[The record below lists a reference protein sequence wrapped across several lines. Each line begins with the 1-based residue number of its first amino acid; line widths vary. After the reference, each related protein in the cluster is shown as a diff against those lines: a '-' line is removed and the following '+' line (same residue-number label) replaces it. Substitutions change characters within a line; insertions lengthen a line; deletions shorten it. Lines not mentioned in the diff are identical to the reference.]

1 MTWIDLLAGHR
12 RQPHEAALGGG
23 GMDSAA
29 PRATPR
35 AAGTARRR
43 VAVVGMPNTGKSTVF
58 NRLTGVQAKVAN
70 WPGMTVDVLTARVI
84 LGARTAELIDL
95 PGLYSLHGMGEDE
108 RLVRHYLENE
118 PLSALLVVL
127 DATQLERQLPLALQL
142 RELQRPLLVALN
154 MADETQRLGIR
165 VDTERLAAALGAPV
179 LLVSGK
185 HGSGIPQLKLALQ
198 KLLDTAPDAAVG
210 SGALRADRVLE
221 AQAESLAR
229 AAVTVPHTLPA
240 RLSDK
245 LDRVLLHPVGGM
257 LLFLLLVF
265 LLFQVVYGVGV
276 PLQDGLTWLI
286 ERAKRAWIEPALAGA
301 APVLQSFVVEGV
313 VDGVGTVITFL
324 PIIFVFFVA
333 MAVVEDSGYLVRVAF
348 LMDRAMAR
356 LGLDGRLFV
365 MQLMGLGCNVPAI
378 MGTRIVRSRPRRL
391 LAMLTIPFSLCS
403 ARLQVM
409 VFLAAAFFTPR
420 MAPLVMFAL
429 YLTSFAVAFGTAAL
443 WRGRF
448 VSKEPFVLEFPPYRV
463 PTVRTLLAEGWQSTR
478 HFIESAGLVI
488 LAGVILI
495 WLLTHLPFGAE
506 PAGPQT
512 LAGHLASWLA
522 PVFRPLGIDEMMSVA
537 LLMGFVAKEVV
548 LGGMAVIY
556 GAGQDELGRVLAERL
571 TWLQAMSFMLFA
583 LIYTPCLSTL
593 AAIRRE
599 SKSLAFTAAAVAWP
613 LAVAWVVSFV
623 FYTVGTWFAR
633 G

>member
-1 MTWIDLLAGHR
+1 MNSLRALLGQR
-12 RQPHEAALGGG
+12 RQPHEAAAR
-23 GMDSAA
+23 SAGLHSGVA
-29 PRATPR
+29 RPATRAATP
-35 AAGTARRR
+35 TRRR

-84 LGARTAELIDL
+84 LGGRTVELVDL

-108 RLVRHYLENE
+108 RLVRHYLEHE

-142 RELQRPLLVALN
+142 RELKRPLLVVLN
-154 MADETQRLGIR
+154 MADEVQRLGIR
-165 VDTERLAAALGAPV
+165 VDAEKLAAALGCPV

-185 HGSGIPQLKLALQ
+185 HGTGLPALKAALH
-198 KLLDTAPDAAVG
+198 KLLDAAPDAALNDAV
-210 SGALRADRVLE
+210 LRADDALE
-221 AQAESLAR
+221 AQAEALAR
-229 AAVTVPHTLPA
+229 AAVSLPHTLPA

-245 LDRVLLHPVGGM
+245 LDRVLLHPAAGP
-257 LLFLLLVF
+257 LLFLLL
-265 LLFQVVYGVGV
+265 LFQTVYGVGV
-276 PLQDGLTWLI
+276 LLQDGLIWLI
-286 ERAKRAWIEPALAGA
+286 DAAKTHWAEPALAGA
-301 APVLQSFVVEGV
+301 APVLQSFVLEGV
-313 VDGVGTVITFL
+313 LDGVGTVVSFL

-391 LAMLTIPFSLCS
+391 LSMLTIPFSLCS

-420 MAPLVMFAL
+420 TAPLVMFGL
-429 YLTSFAVAFGTAAL
+429 YLMSFAVAFGTAL
-443 WRGRF
+443 VWRGRF
-448 VSKEPFVLEFPPYRV
+448 ASSEPFVLEFPPYRV
-463 PTVRTLLAEGWQSTR
+463 PTLRTLLAEAWQSTR

-488 LAGVILI
+488 LGGVILI
-495 WLLTHLPFGAE
+495 WLLTHLPFGAA
-506 PAGPQT
+506 PAGPET
-512 LAGHLASWLA
+512 LAGHLAAWLA
-522 PVFRPLGIDEMMSVA
+522 PVFRPLGIDAMMSVA

-556 GAGQDELGRVLAERL
+556 GAGQDELGRVLVERMSG
-571 TWLQAMSFMLFA
+571 LQAASFMLFT

-599 SKSLAFTAAAVAWP
+599 SKSLAFTALAVLWP
-613 LAVAWVVSFV
+613 LAVAWAVSFL
-623 FYTVGTWFAR
+623 FYSVGSWILR
-633 G
+633 V

>member
-1 MTWIDLLAGHR
+1 MSTP
-12 RQPHEAALGGG
+12 QP
-23 GMDSAA
+23 S
-29 PRATPR
+29 
-35 AAGTARRR
+35 RRR
-43 VAVVGMPNTGKSTVF
+43 IAVVGMPNTGKSTVF
-58 NRLTGVQAKVAN
+58 NRLTGVQAKVGN
-70 WPGMTVDVLTARVI
+70 WPGMTVDVLSARVI
-84 LGARTAELIDL
+84 LGGRTVELVDL

-142 RELQRPLLVALN
+142 RELKRPLLVALN

-165 VDTERLAAALGAPV
+165 VDTEQLAAALGAPV

-185 HGSGIPQLKLALQ
+185 HGTGLPQLKAALQ
-198 KLLDTAPDAAVG
+198 KLLETAPDAATNDAV
-210 SGALRADRVLE
+210 LHADAALE
-221 AQAESLAR
+221 AQAESIAR
-229 AAVTVPHTLPA
+229 AAVTIPHALPA
-240 RLSDK
+240 RISDK
-245 LDRVLLHPVGGM
+245 LDRVLLHPVAGV
-257 LLFLLLVF
+257 LIFLLLVF
-265 LLFQVVYGVGV
+265 GLFQAVYGVGV
-276 PLQDGLTWLI
+276 PLQKGLNALI
-286 ERAKRAWIEPALAGA
+286 ELGKLRLVEPLMADA
-301 APVLQSFVVEGV
+301 APVLQSFVLEGV
-313 VDGVGTVITFL
+313 IDGVGTVVSFV
-324 PIIFVFFVA
+324 PIIFVFFIA

-348 LMDRAMAR
+348 LMDRWMAR

-391 LAMLTIPFSLCS
+391 LSMLTIPFSLCS

-420 MAPLVMFAL
+420 VAPLVMFGL
-429 YLTSFAVAFGTAAL
+429 YLTSFAVAFGTALA

-448 VSKEPFVLEFPPYRV
+448 ASAEPFVLEFPPYRV
-463 PTVRTLLAEGWQSTR
+463 PTLRTLAAEGWQSTR

-506 PAGPQT
+506 PAGPET
-512 LAGHLASWLA
+512 LVGRLASWMA
-522 PVFRPLGIDEMMSVA
+522 PVFRPIGIDEMMSVA

-556 GAGQDELGRVLAERL
+556 GAGPDELGRMLAERL
-571 TWLQAMSFMLFA
+571 TWLQAMSFMLFT

-599 SKSLAFTAAAVAWP
+599 SRSLAFTAAAVAWP

-623 FYTVGTWFAR
+623 FYSVSTSFG
-633 G
+633 

>member
-1 MTWIDLLAGHR
+1 
-12 RQPHEAALGGG
+12 
-23 GMDSAA
+23 
-29 PRATPR
+29 
-35 AAGTARRR
+35 
-43 VAVVGMPNTGKSTVF
+43 MPNTGKSTVF

-70 WPGMTVDVLTARVI
+70 WPGMTVDALTARTI
-84 LGARTAELIDL
+84 LGGRTVELVDL

-108 RLVRHYLENE
+108 RVVRHYLENE

-127 DATQLERQLPLALQL
+127 DAMQLERQLPLALQL
-142 RELQRPLLVALN
+142 RELKRPLLVALN
-154 MADETQRLGIR
+154 MADETTRLGIR
-165 VDTERLAAALGAPV
+165 VDAEQLAAALGAPV
-179 LLVSGK
+179 LMVGGK
-185 HGSGIPQLKLALQ
+185 HGSGIPHLKAALQ
-198 KLLDTAPDAAVG
+198 KLLQTASEAAANDAV
-210 SGALRADRVLE
+210 LRADAALE

-240 RLSDK
+240 RISDK
-245 LDRVLLHPVGGM
+245 LDRVLLHPVGGV
-257 LLFLLLVF
+257 LLFLVLVF
-265 LLFQVVYGVGV
+265 LLLQVVFGIGT
-276 PLQDGLTWLI
+276 PLQDGMSAPIELTKKSLV
-286 ERAKRAWIEPALAGA
+286 EPALAGA
-301 APVLQSFVVEGV
+301 APVLQSFVLEGV
-313 VDGVGTVITFL
+313 IDGVGTVVTFV

-348 LMDRAMAR
+348 LMDRWMAR

-391 LAMLTIPFSLCS
+391 LSMLTIPFSLCS

-409 VFLAAAFFTPR
+409 EFLAAAFFTPR
-420 MAPLVMFAL
+420 VAPLVMFAL

-463 PTVRTLLAEGWQSTR
+463 PTLRTLLAEGWQSTR
-478 HFIESAGLVI
+478 HFIESAGVVI
-488 LAGVILI
+488 LVGVILI
-495 WLLTHLPFGAE
+495 WLLTHLPFGTE
-506 PAGPQT
+506 PAGPET
-512 LAGHLASWLA
+512 LAGRLASWTA
-522 PVFRPLGIDEMMSVA
+522 PVFRPIGIDEMMSVA

-548 LGGMAVIY
+548 LGGTAVIY

-571 TWLQAMSFMLFA
+571 TWLQAMSFMLFT

-623 FYTVGTWFAR
+623 FYSVGTWLVR